1 MTPNPQPSDTQLP
14 TPSDHGIYIAIS
26 EQNHRTQMKET
37 LILDGFNI
45 SAFPSASALWDVFQ
59 ARPTRMVITERSF
72 PSSGL
77 TGLDLCRN
85 IRKRFTLPYIY
96 VVVFSSMNRMQEIKD
111 GLAAGVDDYLAKP
124 LTPVQARARVLVGR
138 RWLAYIDSLFA
149 GRK

>member
-1 MTPNPQPSDTQLP
+1 MTPNPQPSDTPLP

-26 EQNHRTQMKET
+26 DQNHRTQMEEA
-37 LILDGFNI
+37 LVLDGFNI
-45 SAFPSASALWDVFQ
+45 SAFASAAALWVMFQ

-72 PSSGL
+72 PSSDL
-77 TGLDLCRN
+77 TGLGLCRN
-85 IRKRFTLPYIY
+85 IRERFTLPYIY
-96 VVVFSSMNRMQEIKD
+96 VVVFSTMNRMQEIKD

-124 LTPVQARARVLVGR
+124 LTPLQARTRVLVGK

>member
-1 MTPNPQPSDTQLP
+1 
-14 TPSDHGIYIAIS
+14 
-26 EQNHRTQMKET
+26 
-37 LILDGFNI
+37 
-45 SAFPSASALWDVFQ
+45 
-59 ARPTRMVITERSF
+59 MVITERSF
-72 PSSGL
+72 PSSEL
-77 TGLDLCRN
+77 SGLDLCRN

>member
-14 TPSDHGIYIAIS
+14 TPSDRGIYIAIS
-26 EQNHRTQMKET
+26 DRNHRTQMEET
-37 LILDGFNI
+37 LVLDGFNI
-45 SAFPSASALWDVFQ
+45 SAFASAAALWDVFQ

-77 TGLDLCRN
+77 TGLGLCRN
-85 IRKRFTLPYIY
+85 IRERFKLPYIY
-96 VVVFSSMNRMQEIKD
+96 VMVFSTLGRMQEIKD
-111 GLAAGVDDYLAKP
+111 GLATGVDDYLAKL
-124 LTPVQARARVLVGR
+124 LTPLQARTRVLVGR